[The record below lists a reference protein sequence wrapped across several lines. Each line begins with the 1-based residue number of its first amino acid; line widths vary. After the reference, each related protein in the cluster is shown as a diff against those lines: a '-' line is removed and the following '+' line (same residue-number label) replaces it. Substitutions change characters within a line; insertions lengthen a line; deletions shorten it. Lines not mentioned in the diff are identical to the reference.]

1 MPTRLWFLWQPA
13 TDGIALHL
21 ICVATSLALFQWHGV
36 MQVLQIH
43 FARDVHFCYGI
54 RIIYKLDKLPL
65 FCIGT
70 RFSGGIPLPL
80 ISLLFHTSANPFHP
94 ENSCKQII
102 IKQLKPVYSKRN
114 TVMDCSSLSPL
125 ILTWDLTWHTCNF
138 LEYSLPSKQAMIPLH
153 KNTCTSMLARFWNV
167 LTSDRIFSF

>member
-1 MPTRLWFLWQPA
+1 MQDKRLGDMTTWSEMHRCHGIMRARDQATCLHNSRSIHVLFTSDAVSFLWISSPLHNPLWFSEHSPEMPTRLWFLWQPA
-13 TDGIALHL
+13 PDGIALQL

-43 FARDVHFCYGI
+43 FARDVHFFYGI

-102 IKQLKPVYSKRN
+102 IK
-114 TVMDCSSLSPL
+114 
-125 ILTWDLTWHTCNF
+125 
-138 LEYSLPSKQAMIPLH
+138 
-153 KNTCTSMLARFWNV
+153 
-167 LTSDRIFSF
+167 